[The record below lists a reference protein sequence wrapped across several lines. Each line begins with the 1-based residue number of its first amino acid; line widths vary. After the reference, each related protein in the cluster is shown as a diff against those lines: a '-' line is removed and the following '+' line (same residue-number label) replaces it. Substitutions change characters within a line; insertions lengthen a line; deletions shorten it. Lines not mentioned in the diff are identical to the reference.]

1 MSPSLNDILQT
12 HCDRVVKKHRKGP
25 IQIVLTSPTQAI
37 AVASPPGSADQ
48 RFHIASIGK
57 LFTAVA
63 LLRLVERGQ
72 CSLEDPITQ
81 WVDAKL
87 VEGLFRDDPSKVT
100 LKHLLMHRSG
110 VADYFEGK
118 DLKGVPFVKQVINEP
133 DRYWSPEDLLT
144 FTRMNQKPVGSVGER
159 FHYGDTGYL
168 LVTLAIE
175 SITKMPF
182 RVWLKR
188 DLFDPLGLK
197 NTQSMI
203 YDWPDQ
209 ERMSLDSVMFD
220 GVNLA
225 NARSLS
231 CDRADGGI
239 VSTPSDLINFHQA
252 LHQGKL
258 ISNEHLTLMKTE
270 QGKFRAGIHYGL
282 GMMTLHFDEFFFL
295 MRNFS
300 RCMGH
305 IGITATHL
313 FYDPDHDL
321 YLVLNFGSN
330 TAMSDSFVFLS
341 QLMGLVKK
349 HAG

>member
-1 MSPSLNDILQT
+1 
-12 HCDRVVKKHRKGP
+12 VEW
-25 IQIVLTSPTQAI
+25 PT
-37 AVASPPGSADQ
+37 
-48 RFHIASIGK
+48 
-57 LFTAVA
+57 
-63 LLRLVERGQ
+63 
-72 CSLEDPITQ
+72 
-81 WVDAKL
+81 
-87 VEGLFRDDPSKVT
+87 
-100 LKHLLMHRSG
+100 
-110 VADYFEGK
+110 YFEGK
-118 DLKGVPFVKQVINEP
+118 DRKGVPFVKQVITEP
-133 DRYWSPEDLLT
+133 DRYWSQEDLLSY
-144 FTRMNQKPVGSVGER
+144 TRINQKPVGSVGER

-168 LVTLAIE
+168 LVTMAIE
-175 SITKMPF
+175 SMTKMPF

-188 DLFDPLGLK
+188 DLFDPLGLM

-203 YDWPDQ
+203 YDWPDP
-209 ERMSLDSVMFD
+209 ERMGLDSVMFD

-270 QGKFRAGIHYGL
+270 QGKFRAGIRYGL
-282 GMMTLHFDEFFFL
+282 GMMTLHFNEFFFL
-295 MRNFS
+295 MRNFPN
-300 RCMGH
+300 CTGH

-321 YLVLNFGSN
+321 IIVLNFGSN
-330 TAMSDSFVFLS
+330 TAMSESFVFLS